1 MGEMNFVALY
11 GTYEKELAAYSDM
24 QVGRMFR
31 GLLHLL
37 NTGEEYKPVGS
48 EKYIWPTLR
57 EQYQRNLD
65 NYQQKCETNRA
76 NSKKAQDYS
85 CAFLLV
91 TRTGLEP
98 MLPP

>member
-1 MGEMNFVALY
+1 
-11 GTYEKELAAYSDM
+11 
-24 QVGRMFR
+24 MFR

-76 NSKKAQDYS
+76 NSKKASEARKAKKTPTD
-85 CAFLLV
+85 
-91 TRTGLEP
+91 TEGLPTDTEG
-98 MLPP
+98 LSFGYKEKENDNENEKENENESV